1 MRGEKPLARTCERRF
16 CARCLWLQFTGSLA
30 GRVLLIVWLSLAL
43 VGLVTILTACGPEK
57 KNPNPAV
64 SCEAVDSTGFTVC
77 REVR

>member
-1 MRGEKPLARTCERRF
+1 
-16 CARCLWLQFTGSLA
+16 
-30 GRVLLIVWLSLAL
+30 VLLIVWLSLAL